1 MPRGNYRSVA
11 NVDRERLVSAFVEGR
26 DYQVVAKDLGIARQ
40 NARNIIVNFCKDGR
54 VAVPPTN
61 WRTSV
66 SEDR

>member
-40 NARNIIVNFCKDGR
+40 ILLA
-54 VAVPPTN
+54 T
-61 WRTSV
+61 
-66 SEDR
+66 